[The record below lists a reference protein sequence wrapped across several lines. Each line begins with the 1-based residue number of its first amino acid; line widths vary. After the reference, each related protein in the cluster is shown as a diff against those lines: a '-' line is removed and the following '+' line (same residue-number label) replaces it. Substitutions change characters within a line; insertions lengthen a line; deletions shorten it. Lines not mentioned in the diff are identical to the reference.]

1 MSEQLA
7 SMRSELWQWLLALS
21 ALFFVVD
28 PIGVL
33 PVFVSMTPNDP
44 PLKRRS
50 MARKAC
56 WIATGL
62 LIIMALAGGLLFRLL
77 GVTLPAFKVAGGIA
91 LLLSGIDMLRGH
103 TTPLKTTPAE
113 QEEGTHKDD
122 IAVFP
127 LAMPLLAGPG
137 AIATVMVLMGRS
149 QGIIGAT
156 GVLVSVVVT
165 MIGSYLV
172 LRTAEY
178 TDRWMSTTAKTIVVR
193 VMGLLLA
200 AIAVQFAVEGT
211 VELLAT
217 IKAPT

>member
-1 MSEQLA
+1 MSEYLA
-7 SMRSELWQWLLALS
+7 SAKTQLWQALLALS

-33 PVFVSMTPNDP
+33 PIFVSMTPHDP
-44 PLKRRS
+44 PPKRRS
-50 MARKAC
+50 MAKKAC
-56 WIATGL
+56 WIAAGL
-62 LIIMALAGGLLFRLL
+62 LMVMALAGGLLFRLL

-91 LLLSGIDMLRGH
+91 LLLSGIDMLRGRDS
-103 TTPLKTTPAE
+103 PLKTSPAE
-113 QEEGTHKDD
+113 QEEGAHKDD

-149 QGIIGAT
+149 D
-156 GVLVSVVVT
+156 GVLGVAGVLFAVVAT
-165 MIGSYLV
+165 MVASYLI

-211 VELLAT
+211 VELLHT
-217 IKAPT
+217 IKPS

>member
-1 MSEQLA
+1 MMEHLA
-7 SMRSELWQWLLALS
+7 SVKTQLWQALLALS

-33 PVFVSMTPNDP
+33 PIFVSMTPHDTP
-44 PLKRRS
+44 QKRRS
-50 MARKAC
+50 MAKKAC
-56 WIATGL
+56 WIAGGL
-62 LIIMALAGGLLFRLL
+62 LIVMALAGGLLFRLL

-103 TTPLKTTPAE
+103 NSPLKTTPEE

-137 AIATVMVLMGRS
+137 AIATVMVTMGRS
-149 QGIIGAT
+149 EGVVGAA
-156 GVLVSVVVT
+156 GVLVAVVVT
-165 MIGSYLV
+165 MFASYLV

-211 VELLAT
+211 VELLHT
-217 IKAPT
+217 VNK

>member
-1 MSEQLA
+1 MMEHLA
-7 SMRSELWQWLLALS
+7 SVKTQLWQALLALS

-33 PVFVSMTPNDP
+33 PIFVSMTPQDTP
-44 PLKRRS
+44 QKRRS
-50 MARKAC
+50 MAKKAC
-56 WIATGL
+56 WIAGGL
-62 LIIMALAGGLLFRLL
+62 LIVMALAGGLLFRLL

-103 TTPLKTTPAE
+103 DSPLKTTPAE

-137 AIATVMVLMGRS
+137 AIATVMVTMGRS
-149 QGIIGAT
+149 EGIIGAA
-156 GVLVSVVVT
+156 GVLVAVVVT
-165 MIGSYLV
+165 MFASYLV

-178 TDRWMSTTAKTIVVR
+178 TDRWMSTTSKTIVIR

-211 VELLAT
+211 VELLHT
-217 IKAPT
+217 VNP